1 MPTYPLPMAQDCPLQ
16 ASSRHGKTIP
26 KATKFLR
33 LLANYEISHRLHSIV
48 ASTLQ
53 KYLKQRDMTLL
64 ITAIVGMIAIIL
76 FVSIVDSVSDK

>member
-1 MPTYPLPMAQDCPLQ
+1 MSNFLGLLP
-16 ASSRHGKTIP
+16 
-26 KATKFLR
+26 
-33 LLANYEISHRLHSIV
+33 NYEISHRLHFIV
-48 ASTLQ
+48 ASTLH